1 MNTLPEDIQDIIDK
15 YKHQMEFKDV
25 MEQLKDVMDSNGCV
39 CYCGRWTLTTCD
51 CECDWSDDWSEGGSD
66 ISFQSDF
73 SLTMY

>member
-1 MNTLPEDIQDIIDK
+1 MNTLPEDIQDIIYK

-25 MEQLKDVMDSNGCV
+25 MEQLKCSGCV

-51 CECDWSDDWSEGGSD
+51 CECDWSESDSD